1 MSLSKRNF
9 PNLNRTLPRIE
20 SEVYNK
26 IEEVDETNNN
36 DGTPQT
42 SSVSQPSLVN
52 NIIKRRVHVT
62 LNWNSIVC
70 FTNLGLNKYLKCE
83 LG

>member
-9 PNLNRTLPRIE
+9 PNLNRPLPRIE

-26 IEEVDETNNN
+26 IEEIDETNYN

-42 SSVSQPSLVN
+42 SSVSHPYHQTKSTCNPELE
-52 NIIKRRVHVT
+52 IE
-62 LNWNSIVC
+62 
-70 FTNLGLNKYLKCE
+70 FTVLQT
-83 LG
+83 